1 MAEPS
6 DYDLKIDSQVEKFLE
21 TKQKLTYF
29 LITASVAVIA
39 FMFSFVHDNK
49 SEAITFVW
57 LVILSSIS
65 GLLTAGFSLLN
76 IRYELQSYR
85 LHLKSR
91 YERKDYSTLDQREQ
105 EKWDRINQK
114 AYSLLML
121 AFVFLFAEIFLAVL
135 FFILAFSC

>member
-1 MAEPS
+1 MAGPS
-6 DYDLKIDSQVEKFLE
+6 EYDLKIDSQVEKFLE

-39 FMFSFVHDNK
+39 FLFDFVHDNK
-49 SEAITFVW
+49 TVAMNFAW
-57 LVILSSIS
+57 LVILSSLS

-105 EKWDRINQK
+105 KLWDRINYR
-114 AYSLLML
+114 ASRLLIL
-121 AFVFLFAEIFLAVL
+121 AFTFLFSEIFLAVL
-135 FFILAFSC
+135 FFILVFSS

>member
-39 FMFSFVHDNK
+39 FMFGFVHDNK
-49 SEAITFVW
+49 SEAITFTW

-91 YERKDYSTLDQREQ
+91 YERKDYPTLDQREQ

-114 AYSLLML
+114 ASSLLML

-135 FFILAFSC
+135 FFILVFSY